1 MAFSTQ
7 EVVSDGTLDELGVTI
22 DFYDRDSILVFF
34 EGVETPS
41 STGLWNWVGTSK
53 FIAFTPAVGYG
64 VTLTIK
70 RQTDLS
76 ELVHQYN
83 EGAQFR
89 TKALD
94 ESFKQI
100 LFAAQEFEEVT
111 VLPSDLDPLPVGSVA
126 AAGVSNL
133 YSRADHVHV
142 GGTGGG
148 GGTGTDGFSSG
159 IVYAY
164 QRSATVP
171 SGTPGA
177 VTYSFA
183 GHTITSPAG
192 NDLANGWKKT
202 IPTGDLPLYVT
213 VATASNQTPT
223 DVIGTTEWAAPA
235 VMAKDG
241 VSGLNVAT
249 VYVYSRTPTEVS
261 PPNPTTD
268 TTYNFTTGVAS
279 GMNNGW
285 QATVP
290 PSFNGP
296 YLWVNTATAS
306 STAATDTIAGAEW
319 AGGQILAQ
327 DGLDGA
333 NGGVDGLSNATFYA
347 YKRAASVPGDRPGDV
362 TYHFPSASI
371 STPAGDALANGWTK
385 TPPTGTNPMYVC
397 VATASSSG
405 TTDAVASA
413 EWSAPQILAA
423 SGLSVATVFLYQ
435 RTASATPPASLPSA
449 DVTWTYA
456 TSVPSGMNNGWLA
469 QVPASGGGWLWVTQA
484 TAAAPYG
491 AATDTIPPSEWAAIK
506 LLSQNGT
513 NGTNGSNGSD
523 GASGTRGTVTI
534 AAATSGTSW
543 SSSEANAAIAAAG
556 YGSPINRDIVTLY
569 NTSGGYS
576 GTRFYDSGI
585 WVALT
590 AYIDGNMLVTGTLSA
605 NKVSAGTLTGQT
617 YQTSASGQRITI
629 NESNNNK
636 LIAYNSSGA
645 QLLELGGTSGTIYA
659 NPQGWGLIPAI
670 WGRQNSGFL
679 PGVYGSNDS
688 SGPGVQAQ
696 SVGGYGVDTFST
708 SGWALRARTTSG
720 SGAFYC
726 DGKMEQYAYP
736 ETDHKGIY
744 CNTICGVTDN
754 VYYCGTIALRWAG
767 VTSATAVLVTS
778 DSRLKTDV
786 QPTAL
791 GLDFVN
797 ALRPVSYKLLE
808 GHKEIG
814 KDRRGGTTV
823 TSIPGTRTHFGLISQ
838 EVREALVAH
847 GAEDAAIW
855 ALDKPDDPESQQA
868 LRYEELISPLIAA
881 VQELSARIKVLE
893 AKE

>member
-1 MAFSTQ
+1 MALSSQ

-22 DFYDRDSILVFF
+22 DFYDRDSIFVYF

-41 STGLWNWVGTSK
+41 STGLWNWVGTTK
-53 FIAFTPAVGYG
+53 FIAFTPAVGVG
-64 VTLTIK
+64 VTITVK
-70 RQTDLS
+70 RQTDLT

-89 TKALD
+89 TKSLD

-100 LFAAQEFEEVT
+100 LYAAQEFEEVT

-164 QRSATVP
+164 QRSATTP
-171 SGTPGA
+171 IGTPGA
-177 VTYSFA
+177 ATYNFA
-183 GHTITSPAG
+183 SHTITVPAG
-192 NDLANGWKKT
+192 NDMLNGWKKL
-202 IPTGDLPLYVT
+202 IPTGDLPLWVT

-223 DVIGTTEWAAPA
+223 DNIGTGEWAAA
-235 VMAKDG
+235 AMMAKDG
-241 VSGLNVAT
+241 ISGLNVAT

-268 TTYNFTTGVAS
+268 TAYNFTTGVAS

-306 STAATDTIAGAEW
+306 STAATDVIAGTEW

-327 DGLDGA
+327 DGLDGE

-405 TTDAVASA
+405 TTDTVASA

-423 SGLSVATVFLYQ
+423 SGLSVVTVFLYQ
-435 RTASATPPASLPSA
+435 RTASATPPASLPTA

-456 TSVPSGMNNGWLA
+456 TSVASGMNNGWVQ
-469 QVPASGGGWLWVTQA
+469 QVPASGGGWLWITQA

-491 AATDTIPPSEWAAIK
+491 AATDTIPSSEWAAIK

-513 NGTNGSNGSD
+513 NGTNGSNGSSGAD
-523 GASGTRGTVTI
+523 GQRGTVTI
-534 AAATSGTSW
+534 AAATGGTSW
-543 SSSEANAAIAAAG
+543 SSSEANAAVAAAG

-576 GTRFYDSGI
+576 GTRFYDSGT

-617 YQTSASGQRITI
+617 YQTAASGARVTI

-636 LIAYNSSGA
+636 LLVYNSAGTQIAS
-645 QLLELGGTSGTIYA
+645 LGGSPGAGLKVDGEAGISGG
-659 NPQGWGLIPAI
+659 PSI
-670 WGRQNSGFL
+670 WGTANGPF
-679 PGVYGSNDS
+679 PGVYGTNTTGAGV
-688 SGPGVQAQ
+688 SGSATSGRGVDAFA
-696 SVGGYGVDTFST
+696 STGYGIY
-708 SGWALRARTTSG
+708 AQTTSG
-720 SGAFYC
+720 YAGYFN
-726 DGKMEQYAYP
+726 GKVGNFPYP
-736 ETDHKGIY
+736 ETDLKGFYTNNCVPI
-744 CNTICGVTDN
+744 TDN
-754 VYYCGTIALRWAG
+754 TYNLGTIANRWMG
-767 VTSATAVLVTS
+767 ITSATAVVVSS
-778 DSRLKTDV
+778 DARLKCEV
-786 QPTAL
+786 QASPL
-791 GLDFVN
+791 GLSFVES
-797 ALRPVSYKLLE
+797 LRPVAYKLVE
-808 GHKEIG
+808 GKNVIS
-814 KDRRGGTTV
+814 KNRRGGYEHNST
-823 TSIPGTRTHFGLISQ
+823 PGTRRHFGLIAQ
-838 EVREALVAH
+838 EVRAALVKH
-847 GAEDAAIW
+847 GVDDAAFWI
-855 ALDKPDDPESQQA
+855 LSDPADPLSSQA

-881 VQELSARIKVLE
+881 IQELSARVNALE